1 MNKAFNS
8 FRLFL
13 SIFSGEDD
21 YIIRRCPIGIQVSFA
36 SIGLFVILIF
46 IGCFV
51 SAYEFSSSLF
61 EGKLYVSIPVGI
73 VWAMMVTNMYLLL
86 LYTVCPQIL
95 PTKESPEKPIN
106 SFFSASMFFR
116 ISFITLL
123 AIIIAQPLNVKLLSS
138 TVSSSLNKHIVEE
151 KVKMIIVSDS
161 ILIKKEVELF
171 NDFNRYLISK
181 ASNNE
186 REEAIQNLLSIDRKV
201 KKDMAFMTQSKSL
214 LDTLQ
219 KMDSKVWLSK
229 KEKTKKDSIL
239 STLRSLVDDEIASDN
254 QFVNEIDNIQINN
267 SSFQDEFEKCQVG
280 LKKAIQDKIDNYNNL
295 DYLLSKTNFFIKR
308 IQLLLSENPYSW
320 IINFSI
326 ILLFLLPIYF
336 KYKVRDKTMFYEK
349 KKTIEHQIIEDEY
362 LAFKKVYS
370 DLLQKNI
377 SKYNFKSLR
386 ELNSLLEILKK
397 VNLKKYRV
405 LKKEIQ
411 EEYKE
416 EIISKYEYW
425 ADSPY
430 RTQRRKVESI
440 KNTEVSL
447 LELIYGSENQNKD
460 L

>member
-1 MNKAFNS
+1 MNKAVNS

-21 YIIRRCPIGIQVSFA
+21 YIIRRCPVGIQVSFA
-36 SIGLFVILIF
+36 LIGLFVILIF
-46 IGCFV
+46 IGCFF

-95 PTKESPEKPIN
+95 PTKENPEKPIH

-181 ASNNE
+181 ASNDE
-186 REEAIQNLLSIDRKV
+186 REKAIQNLLSIDKKV
-201 KKDMAFMTQSKSL
+201 KEDTAFMKQSKSL

-229 KEKTKKDSIL
+229 KEKTSKDSIV
-239 STLRSLVDDEIASDN
+239 STLRALVDYEIASDH
-254 QFVNEIDNIQINN
+254 QFVSEIDHIQIKNR
-267 SSFQDEFEKCQVG
+267 SFQEEFEKCQMG
-280 LKKAIQDKIDNYNNL
+280 LKKAVQDKIDNYNNL

-308 IQLLLSENPYSW
+308 IQLLLSENPYTW
-320 IINFSI
+320 VINFTI
-326 ILLFLLPIYF
+326 VLLFLLPIYF

-349 KKTIEHQIIEDEY
+349 KKKIEHQIVEDEY
-362 LAFKKVYS
+362 LAFKNVYAH
-370 DLLQKNI
+370 LLQKNI
-377 SKYNFKSLR
+377 SNYNFRSLR
-386 ELNSLLEILKK
+386 ELNSSLEKLKK
-397 VNLKKYRV
+397 VNLKKHKA

-430 RTQRRKVESI
+430 RTKRREIQSI
-440 KNTEVSL
+440 KNTELNL
-447 LELIYGSENQNKD
+447 LELIYGSKNQNKT
-460 L
+460 

>member
-1 MNKAFNS
+1 MNKAVNS

-21 YIIRRCPIGIQVSFA
+21 YIIRRCPVGIQVSFA
-36 SIGLFVILIF
+36 LIGLFVILIF
-46 IGCFV
+46 IGCFI

-61 EGKLYVSIPVGI
+61 EGKLYVSIPIGI

-186 REEAIQNLLSIDRKV
+186 REEAIQNLLSIDKKV
-201 KKDMAFMTQSKSL
+201 KEDIAFITQSKSL

-219 KMDSKVWLSK
+219 KMDSKVWLNK
-229 KEKTKKDSIL
+229 KGKTKKDSIV
-239 STLRSLVDDEIASDN
+239 SILRSLVDDEIASDN
-254 QFVNEIDNIQINN
+254 QFVNVIDNIQINN
-267 SSFQDEFEKCQVG
+267 SSFQEEFEKCQVG

-326 ILLFLLPIYF
+326 VLLFLLPIYF

-349 KKTIEHQIIEDEY
+349 KKKIEHQIIEDEY

-377 SKYNFKSLR
+377 SKYNFKSLG
-386 ELNSLLEILKK
+386 ELNSLLEMLKK
-397 VNLKKYRV
+397 LNLKKYRV

-430 RTQRRKVESI
+430 RTKRRKVQSI

-460 L
+460 Q

>member
-1 MNKAFNS
+1 MNKAVNS

-21 YIIRRCPIGIQVSFA
+21 YIIRRCSIGIQISFA
-36 SIGLFVILIF
+36 LIGLFVILIF

-61 EGKLYVSIPVGI
+61 ENRLYVSIPIGI

-95 PTKESPEKPIN
+95 PTKENLIKQTN

-138 TVSSSLNKHIVEE
+138 TVKSSLNKHIVEE

-161 ILIKKEVELF
+161 ILIKKEVEIF
-171 NDFNRYLISK
+171 NDFNKYLISK
-181 ASNNE
+181 GSNDE
-186 REEAIQNLLSIDRKV
+186 IEKARQNLLSIDQKV
-201 KKDMAFMTQSKSL
+201 KEDIAFMKHSKSL

-219 KMDSKVWLSK
+219 RMDSKVWLNK
-229 KEKTKKDSIL
+229 KEKTKKDSVVHL
-239 STLRSLVDDEIASDN
+239 LHLLVDNEITSDY
-254 QFVNEIDNIQINN
+254 QFVNQIDNIQIKN
-267 SSFQDEFEKCQVG
+267 SSFQQEFGKCQIG

-320 IINFSI
+320 GINFLI
-326 ILLFLLPIYF
+326 VLLFLLPIYF
-336 KYKVRDKTMFYEK
+336 KYKVRDKTMFYEIK
-349 KKTIEHQIIEDEY
+349 KKIEHQIIVDEY
-362 LAFKKVYS
+362 ITFKRAYS
-370 DLLQKNI
+370 NLLQKNI
-377 SKYNFKSLR
+377 ARYNFKSLQ
-386 ELNSLLEILKK
+386 ELNLLLDKIKNINIERYRTLK
-397 VNLKKYRV
+397 N
-405 LKKEIQ
+405 EIQ

-430 RTQRRKVESI
+430 RTKRKVIKSI
-440 KNTEVSL
+440 QNTEFSL
-447 LELIYGSENQNKD
+447 LELIYQAQNESEDK
-460 L
+460 